1 MSTCVFH
8 FQQELI
14 LKMMVSR
21 KDNPQPDLPGLLK
34 MESRSGFRSAAGG
47 GWQMFTNFFDRSRAK
62 PAQPG
67 WQSEHQ
73 LRSGFLG
80 LAENGGISRW
90 HGPCLVGFAING
102 QRACVVPRP
111 GKIKKSNHE
120 RKIQ

>member
-1 MSTCVFH
+1 MSICVSV

-21 KDNPQPDLPGLLK
+21 KYNPKPNLPGLSK
-34 MESRSGFRSAAGG
+34 KASQSGFRSVAGG
-47 GWQMFTNFFDRSRAK
+47 RSQMLTNFFDRSRAK